1 MRRYIHIL
9 FLALILFSC
18 SQKKIENLNGSW
30 LLDYDDQTKSPFF
43 PFKLFFEGDTLILID
58 ENNFK
63 NQMLYQIKGDSIEM
77 SFSNGSI
84 KKMNF
89 SIYSD
94 SIIFLG
100 TGKFCRIPNDFINIV
115 KPYDLI
121 EYKTNEILIDNSYSS
136 VIHLVKNGGQ
146 VQVILNNV
154 TTDLEKIPAF
164 LVTSHG
170 PPKSLIL
177 YLGKGL
183 EFKDLVEVYM
193 WIKVALTKRV
203 TLVTGNEEFDIFY
216 IVKDYISIDDSL
228 MAVFLKEKNIPPL
241 PPSSINITEI
251 KRNIIKIDNQADFE
265 KLTINDSTEYLIQV
279 DNKFDLFGYLELI
292 GKIKGKKNIKKVIT
306 AYNTQ

>member
-9 FLALILFSC
+9 FLTLILFSC

-30 LLDYDDQTKSPFF
+30 RLDYDEQTKSPFF
-43 PFKLFFEGDTLILID
+43 PFELFFEGDTLIMID
-58 ENNFK
+58 GHNFK
-63 NQMLYQIKGDSIEM
+63 NQIRYQIKGDSIEM

-84 KKMNF
+84 KKMDF

-94 SIIFLG
+94 SMIFLG
-100 TGKFCRIPNDFINIV
+100 AGKFYKIPNDFLNIV

-121 EYKTNEILIDNSYSS
+121 EFKTNEILIDNAYSS

-146 VQVILNNV
+146 VQVILNDV
-154 TTDLEKIPAF
+154 TTDLENIPDF

-170 PPKSLIL
+170 SPPPLIL

-183 EFKDLVEVYM
+183 EFKELVEAYM
-193 WIKVALTKRV
+193 WIKVAWINRV
-203 TLVTGNEEFDIFY
+203 TLVTGNDAFDKFY

-228 MAVFLKEKNIPPL
+228 MDVFLKKENIPPF
-241 PPSSINITEI
+241 PPSPIEITEI

-265 KLTINDSTEYLIQV
+265 KLLTINDSTEYLIQV
-279 DNKFDLFGYLELI
+279 DNQFDLFGYLELI

-306 AYNTQ
+306 AW